1 MIMTRRAKSNEP
13 SDPEGV
19 TQPMGERRNKARLA
33 VVSPFLDKSHG
44 TERIAVEWI
53 AQIAGEFDV
62 HIYSQHVE
70 DLDLSTVAW
79 HRIPK
84 LPGPHITNFL
94 WWFGANH
101 LWRAW
106 DRRAKNLEY
115 DLVYSPGVNCFD
127 ADAVS
132 VHIVFAEFL
141 RRVRPE
147 LAFTRNPLRAWPL
160 LLHRRLYYRL
170 VVTLEKRVFERPGTQ
185 LILTSRRSADELARF
200 YGRQERLPL
209 IETGLDHKAFN
220 PELRA
225 ASRAGARR
233 EIGLPDETFAL
244 LLIGND
250 WRKKGLGTLLDALTQ
265 LADLPVQLVVVTNE
279 AAAVSQAVA
288 QYWTLR
294 EIVHVLPPRKDVEFY
309 YAAADAYVG
318 PSLEDTFALPA
329 AEAMACGLPVIISAR
344 AGAADICCHGVDAL
358 VLNDPKDAGALAAM
372 IRRLYTD
379 EPFRARL
386 GEEATKTAR
395 QYTWE
400 RNGRELTAIFEEVLL
415 RKRKSRL
422 EGQTLTQEL

>member
-1 MIMTRRAKSNEP
+1 MSVAK
-13 SDPEGV
+13 
-19 TQPMGERRNKARLA
+19 KKIRLA

-62 HIYSQHVE
+62 HVYSQHLE
-70 DLDLSTVAW
+70 DLDLSMVTW

-84 LPGPHITNFL
+84 LPGPHIANFV

-101 LWRAW
+101 AWRAW
-106 DRRAKNLEY
+106 DRRARNLEY

-141 RRVRPE
+141 RRMRPE
-147 LAFTRNPLRAWPL
+147 LAFAQNPLRAWPL

-170 VVTLEKRVFERPGTQ
+170 VVALEKRVFQRPETQ

-200 YGRQERLPL
+200 YGRQEGLPL

-220 PELRA
+220 PELRV
-225 ASRAGARR
+225 ASRAGARQAL
-233 EIGLPDETFAL
+233 GLRDEMFTL

-250 WRKKGLGTLLDALTQ
+250 WRKKGLGTLLDALTK
-265 LADLPVQLVVVTNE
+265 LEDLPVQLVVVSNE
-279 AAAVSQAVA
+279 AKAVSQAVA
-288 QYWTLR
+288 QYPALR
-294 EIVHVLPPRKDVEFY
+294 ELVHVLPPRKDVEFY

-344 AGAADICCHGVDAL
+344 AGASDIVHDGVDAL
-358 VLNDPKDAGALAAM
+358 VVNDPKDASALATM
-372 IRRLYTD
+372 IKRLYTD

-386 GEEATKTAR
+386 GVEAAKTAR

-400 RNGRELTAIFEEVLL
+400 RNGRELMTIFEEVLL

>member
-1 MIMTRRAKSNEP
+1 MNVAK
-13 SDPEGV
+13 
-19 TQPMGERRNKARLA
+19 KKIRLA

-53 AQIAGEFDV
+53 AQIARDFDV
-62 HIYSQHVE
+62 HIYSQRVE
-70 DLDLSTVAW
+70 DLDLSTVTW

-84 LPGPHITNFL
+84 LLGPHIVNFL

-101 LWRAW
+101 VWRVW

-127 ADAVS
+127 ADVVS

-147 LAFTRNPLRAWPL
+147 LAFARNPLGAWPL

-170 VVTLEKRVFERPGTQ
+170 VVALEKRVFERPETQ
-185 LILTSRRSADELARF
+185 LILTSRRSAEELARF

-220 PELRA
+220 PELRV
-225 ASRAGARR
+225 ASREEARR
-233 EIGLPDETFAL
+233 TIGLRDETFIL

-250 WRKKGLGTLLDALTQ
+250 WRKKGLATLLDALTQ
-265 LADLPVQLVVVTNE
+265 LADLPVQLLVVSNE

-288 QYWTLR
+288 QYPKLR
-294 EIVHVLPPRKDVEFY
+294 EMVYILPPRKDVEFY

-344 AGAADICCHGVDAL
+344 AGASDIVHDGVDAL
-358 VLNDPKDAGALAAM
+358 VLSDPKDAGALAAM
-372 IRRLYTD
+372 IRRLCAD
-379 EPFRARL
+379 GPFRARL
-386 GEEATKTAR
+386 GVEAAKTAR

-400 RNGRELTAIFEEVLL
+400 RNGRELAAIFGEVLL